1 MVATTGGWLC
11 IAKSLC
17 RPEAGSTKPI
27 ARASAIPSL
36 WQRLSIA
43 ASRLSSVPGAEY
55 VLQSAPKL
63 SSIASV
69 SRPSSETRQNSIGKS
84 GPLAANL
91 AAIFRSRGSHTDD
104 PHARTTLFTTPP
116 PLKAPAG
123 TCWVGAEIGQQSAV
137 VVALDSRL
145 RGNDKLV
152 ESDSI

>member
-1 MVATTGGWLC
+1 MVATTWGWLC

-17 RPEAGSTKPI
+17 RPEAGPTKPI

-43 ASRLSSVPGAEY
+43 ASRLSSVLGAEY

-63 SSIASV
+63 SSIARV

-104 PHARTTLFTTPP
+104 PHARTTLFPIPP
-116 PLKAPAG
+116 PHEG
-123 TCWVGAEIGQQSAV
+123 GRAECPQG
-137 VVALDSRL
+137 
-145 RGNDKLV
+145 
-152 ESDSI
+152 